1 MPAAFYLP
9 AVYVKGVKQMKKMKI
24 AALFLSLTLTLA
36 AASPAMAACNPS
48 VSRQVYGQIQVTC
61 SREEIVSAA
70 KDAKNLAK
78 AERIVA
84 QANEKIEDLVAHAQ
98 STKKDDVAKLLDQ
111 VDKLVEKT
119 RKQVAKLGYEV
130 ECTYT
135 EYVVDG
141 QTILIDPLRVIQ
153 PR

>member
-1 MPAAFYLP
+1 
-9 AVYVKGVKQMKKMKI
+9 MKKMKV
-24 AALFLSLTLTLA
+24 AALLLSLTLTLA
-36 AASPAMAACNPS
+36 AASPAMAACNLPIEK
-48 VSRQVYGQIQVTC
+48 QVYNQIQITC
-61 SREEIVSAA
+61 SHKETISAA

-119 RKQVAKLGYEV
+119 TKQVAKLGYEV